1 MKCFRIFF
9 TPSFKPQNKIVYK
22 ISCHELGLSNYHVS
36 YIRDSPYLRTR
47 GPVYETKEESSKT
60 EDDEE
65 E

>member
-1 MKCFRIFF
+1 MACLRVFSSPLFE
-9 TPSFKPQNKIVYK
+9 PQNKIVYK

-36 YIRDSPYLRTR
+36 YIRDSLYLRTR